1 MVSAAQVSF
10 RPLTRGIIASH
21 GARWRWRVTGVA
33 AQLRLGEHMSVE
45 ASEFMSEAWTRWQ
58 GHVINGVFPLG
69 RYLGCSDHSGVF
81 LTKSAARP
89 AEVAIKLVATNRAL
103 AESQL
108 PRWKRAGGLAHPH
121 LLRLFEWGGC
131 QLDGLPYLY
140 TVMEYA
146 DQTLAQLLQQ
156 RALTDDEAR
165 EMLLPTLDALAFLHG
180 RNLLQG
186 QLKPANILVVGD
198 QLKLA
203 SDTIRRVSEPMP
215 ATNTPTVYDPPEA
228 QQGGNSPADDI
239 WALGV
244 SLCEALTRRAPTG
257 LWERRDVLLPADFS
271 PEFHDLVVRCL
282 SLSPQDRP
290 SVNELVAWARGRTG
304 EPPPAPDALPVVA
317 VPPEPGT
324 PEPAAAALPVVV
336 VPPEPGTSEPAAVA
350 LPVVVA
356 PPEPGTSEPAAVAL
370 PVVIAPPE
378 PGTSEPPP
386 PQTAP
391 PHLAPQAG
399 RPTASIQRHPKPR
412 VWPTVIL
419 VAVAI
424 LALAWIGVRAFRT
437 HRAAVPTPPAVQ
449 ESAGSASQP
458 PAGAAPAGAEVRS
471 PVSAASSSR
480 SGRVDRA
487 NSPSGMHEELP
498 DVPWSAR
505 RTIHGHIRVWVR
517 VIVDQNGSVFAADT
531 DRTGPSGYFQRVAIE
546 AAKKWTF
553 PPVDTPAQRMM
564 QVRFDFTRDGT
575 TGRAVT
581 VR

>member
-324 PEPAAAALPVVV
+324 
-336 VPPEPGTSEPAAVA
+336 
-350 LPVVVA
+350 
-356 PPEPGTSEPAAVAL
+356 
-370 PVVIAPPE
+370 
-378 PGTSEPPP
+378 SEPPP

-412 VWPTVIL
+412 VLPTVIL

>member
-140 TVMEYA
+140 CVMEYA

-156 RALTDDEAR
+156 RALTEDEAR
-165 EMLLPTLDALAFLHG
+165 EMLVPTLDALAFLHG

-186 QLKPANILVVGD
+186 HLKPANILVVGD

-203 SDTIRRVSEPMP
+203 SDTIRRVSELMP
-215 ATNTPTVYDPPEA
+215 GANTPTVYDPPEA
-228 QQGGNSPADDI
+228 QHGSNSPAGDI

-244 SLCEALTRRAPTG
+244 SLCEALARRPPSG
-257 LWERRDVLLPADFS
+257 LGESRDVLLPGDFS
-271 PEFHDLVVRCL
+271 PEFHDLVLRCL
-282 SLSPQDRP
+282 SPSPQDRP
-290 SVNELVAWARGRTG
+290 NANELVAWARGRSG
-304 EPPPAPDALPVVA
+304 DPAPAPDAQPVVV

-324 PEPAAAALPVVV
+324 PEPAAAAQ
-336 VPPEPGTSEPAAVA
+336 
-350 LPVVVA
+350 PVVVA
-356 PPEPGTSEPAAVAL
+356 PPEPGTSEPAATAQ
-370 PVVIAPPE
+370 PVVVVSRE
-378 PGTSEPPP
+378 PGTSRPAP

-391 PHLAPQAG
+391 PQLAPQAG
-399 RPTASIQRHPKPR
+399 RPTPSIQRHPKPR
-412 VWPTVIL
+412 VWPTLIL

-424 LALAWIGVRAFRT
+424 LALAWIGMRAFRT

-449 ESAGSASQP
+449 EPAGSASQT
-458 PAGAAPAGAEVRS
+458 PAGAAQAGAEVR
-471 PVSAASSSR
+471 PAGSAASSSR

-487 NSPSGMHEELP
+487 NSPSGLHEELP

-505 RTIHGHIRVWVR
+505 RTIHGHIKVWVR

-531 DRTGPSGYFQRVAIE
+531 DRTGPSGYFQRVAID

-553 PPVDTPAQRMM
+553 PPVDTPSRRVM
-564 QVRFDFTRDGT
+564 QVRFDFSRDGT
-575 TGRAVT
+575 SGRAVALH
-581 VR
+581 